1 MKREGKQ
8 HGMVRTYRV
17 LPPSLNPR
25 PESKLVNPLTSR
37 PTAGLFTKVPSKP
50 TNHSKFT
57 GKCGQARCLE
67 CHMHPITKSKVK
79 TKGSSKVRSNDVT
92 YKMLTWQVAAGGAA
106 RPGLKLSGFSAT
118 GILDLMSDD
127 YGYDHDY
134 EYDDEEEEYDDDEN
148 RGSAVV
154 EEIVKIQSD
163 DDDGDAETEE
173 DKSRDDD
180 DEERMSFCDVGMMM
194 MMDHV
199 EEFDEEGW
207 CLVEEMMT

>member
-8 HGMVRTYRV
+8 HGMVRTYRI

-25 PESKLVNPLTSR
+25 PEAKLVNPLTCR
-37 PTAGLFTKVPSKP
+37 PTAGLFTKVSSKP

-57 GKCGQARCLE
+57 GKCDQARCLE

-79 TKGSSKVRSNDVT
+79 SKGSSKVRLNDVT
-92 YKMLTWQVAAGGAA
+92 YNMLTWQVASGGH

-118 GILDLMSDD
+118 GLLDLMSDD

-134 EYDDEEEEYDDDEN
+134 ESDDEEEEKYI
-148 RGSAVV
+148 GSVV
-154 EEIVKIQSD
+154 EEIVDIQSD
-163 DDDGDAETEE
+163 DDDVEKEE
-173 DKSRDDD
+173 DGSLDDD
-180 DEERMSFCDVGMMM
+180 DDDGRMSFCDVGMMVM

>member
-1 MKREGKQ
+1 
-8 HGMVRTYRV
+8 MVRTYRI

-25 PESKLVNPLTSR
+25 PESKSVNPLTCR

-79 TKGSSKVRSNDVT
+79 TKGSSKMRSNDVT
-92 YKMLTWQVAAGGAA
+92 YKMLTWQVADGGP

-134 EYDDEEEEYDDDEN
+134 DYESDEEVLQEEEVEEEEEYKEKL
-148 RGSAVV
+148 SLPFA
-154 EEIVKIQSD
+154 
-163 DDDGDAETEE
+163 
-173 DKSRDDD
+173 
-180 DEERMSFCDVGMMM
+180 
-194 MMDHV
+194 
-199 EEFDEEGW
+199 
-207 CLVEEMMT
+207 L